1 MQNKHFT
8 VGLLSLTAAV
18 LAIGNYLLPEPAH
31 AQVAVRE
38 RDYSLVT
45 AQVNSGA
52 DALYVLENRSGQI
65 AVMMYDQSSR
75 SVKVRKVRNIV
86 EAFAPATNTRGR

>member
-1 MQNKHFT
+1 MQNKNFT
-8 VGLLSLTAAV
+8 VGLLSLTAVV
-18 LAIGNYLLPEPAH
+18 LAIGNYLLPERAH
-31 AQVAVRE
+31 AQEALRE

-65 AVMMYDQSSR
+65 AVMMYDQGSR
-75 SVKVRKVRNIV
+75 TVKVRKVRNIM
-86 EAFAPATNTRGR
+86 EAFTPANNTRGR